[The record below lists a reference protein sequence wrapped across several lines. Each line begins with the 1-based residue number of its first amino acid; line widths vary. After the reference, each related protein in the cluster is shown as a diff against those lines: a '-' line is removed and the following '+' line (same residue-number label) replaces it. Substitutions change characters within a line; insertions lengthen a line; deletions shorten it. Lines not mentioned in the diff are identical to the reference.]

1 MSERY
6 WSIVTTSIQ
15 NYGCSRYAWSFRLNG
30 VDEFLTE
37 RELADL
43 LKVTVGTVRRWRR
56 EGTGP
61 PVLWAGGRPR
71 YRRADVDAWLERR
84 DDAEPPPA

>member
-1 MSERY
+1 MP
-6 WSIVTTSIQ
+6 TSVQ
-15 NYGCSRYAWSFRLNG
+15 RCGCSRYAWSFTLKG

-56 EGTGP
+56 EATGP

-84 DDAEPPPA
+84 AEDEPRAE

>member
-1 MSERY
+1 MYY
-6 WSIVTTSIQ
+6 WSIVANSIQ
-15 NYGCSRYAWSFRLNG
+15 YCGCGGDAWSFRLKG

-56 EGTGP
+56 EHTGP

-71 YRRADVDAWLERR
+71 YRRGDVDAWLERR
-84 DDAEPPPA
+84 GEEEPRTE